1 MTTIVILAAAG
12 CVSPNHELAAI
23 SDTASTNL
31 PPGFS
36 PAWIV
41 EISGR
46 RVSPE
51 RRVHH
56 LDAGV
61 VRVGLRPVVEGP
73 PDQVPLR
80 AGSNR
85 DGEVLYLELELR
97 AGHRYELGLRED
109 LAGVP
114 EPVIVRE
121 SGRP

>member
-1 MTTIVILAAAG
+1 MAIVILAAAG
-12 CVSPNHELAAI
+12 CVSPNPQLAAI
-23 SDTASTNL
+23 SDTASTIL
-31 PPGFS
+31 PPGIS

-46 RVSPE
+46 RVAPE

-56 LDAGV
+56 LEPGA

-80 AGSNR
+80 AGANR
-85 DGEVLYLELELR
+85 DGEVLYLDLDLR
-97 AGHRYELGLRED
+97 AGYRYELGFRVD

-114 EPVIVRE
+114 EPVVVRE